1 MTTTIAIASG
11 KGGVGKTTIA
21 VNLSLSLALQNKDT
35 LLFDADLGMANAHIL
50 LGINPELSLEN
61 FTSGKSKLDDVIYTT
76 KEKLR
81 FISGGSAMKNLLNI
95 SDLERHKIIQSFDS
109 ISKKPEFMVIDVGA
123 GAESSSMSF
132 MTSANKVV
140 VVITGE
146 PTSWTDSYALIKAAY
161 LDYKMDN
168 FGIIV
173 NMSHS
178 LQAKLYFDKF
188 QSVVHTCLLLRRQC
202 FVCLIVLWENI
213 LNFCQPGSLGP
224 AHAGKCRASR
234 HRNLEF
240 LKTRIYR
247 VTGIT
252 VEQRGKLILQLF
264 EKSGRS
270 AALEFFIGLAGSFL
284 FCNRLFE
291 QLESAGSNLLN
302 KGVLRVVKCPRVLPL
317 DCAASSNLLNS
328 GVLRFCRTCRTKILL
343 LDFRQKIIPAFV
355 QKLPEGSLPCALI
368 PRLRER
374 VDLTDNDPIDN
385 TVLGPICVVNEKIP
399 ARQEFCGLC
408 GFLFGHCQGC
418 QSRLSVS

>member
-21 VNLSLSLALQNKDT
+21 VNLSLSLALQKKDT

-81 FISGGSAMKNLLNI
+81 FVSGGSAMKNLLNI

-188 QSVVHTCLLLRRQC
+188 QSVVHR
-202 FVCLIVLWENI
+202 FVGVSPQYIGYVPPSKKIKNSI
-213 LNFCQPGSLGP
+213 I
-224 AHAGKCRASR
+224 SR
-234 HRNLEF
+234 SPIMSNDNNSEEVKAFNNLS
-240 LKTRIYR
+240 T
-247 VTGIT
+247 
-252 VEQRGKLILQLF
+252 
-264 EKSGRS
+264 
-270 AALEFFIGLAGSFL
+270 
-284 FCNRLFE
+284 
-291 QLESAGSNLLN
+291 NLLTLNNN
-302 KGVLRVVKCPRVLPL
+302 K
-317 DCAASSNLLNS
+317 
-328 GVLRFCRTCRTKILL
+328 
-343 LDFRQKIIPAFV
+343 
-355 QKLPEGSLPCALI
+355 
-368 PRLRER
+368 
-374 VDLTDNDPIDN
+374 TDGIKFFNN
-385 TVLGPICVVNEKIP
+385 
-399 ARQEFCGLC
+399 
-408 GFLFGHCQGC
+408 
-418 QSRLSVS
+418 